1 MEREIILEM
10 MKLLE
15 KTGHGNITFDMLPG
29 EEKSQVLESILMN
42 IKALNARYDKGEALT
57 QLQWLMNNYNIQ
69 IDELMERINA

>member
-15 KTGHGNITFDMLPG
+15 KTGHGNMTYDMLPG
-29 EEKSQVLESILMN
+29 EENSQLLESILMN
-42 IKALNARYDKGEALT
+42 TKALNARYDKGEALT
-57 QLQWLMNNYNIQ
+57 QIQWLMNNYNIQ